1 MKMFA
6 DNMEALDKFFEHKK
20 PSESYLIIVGV
31 AGIIGFIAYM
41 LFLPYTQSEYE
52 TSKAQKLQIK
62 KNINE
67 QNQYLQSI
75 TVSGDRDYHVKAK
88 NTEISNKK
96 SDISDFE
103 AKIKFVDLNLKQLS
117 GMLFNKK
124 SWSKFID
131 SISSTADTRDVSIS
145 NITNTNIDNNGSFGY
160 VLEVTVACKGDY
172 NGIVKFVNDLE
183 QNVLVTD
190 IFATH
195 IYSDQ
200 NSSDALADINISVW
214 GINH

>member
-1 MKMFA
+1 MFA

-31 AGIIGFIAYM
+31 AGIIGLIAYM

-75 TVSGDRDYHVKAK
+75 TVGGDRGYHVKGK
-88 NTEISNKK
+88 NTEITNKK
-96 SDISDFE
+96 SDINEFE

-200 NSSDALADINISVW
+200 NSSDALADVNISVW

>member
-52 TSKAQKLQIK
+52 SSKAQKLQIK

>member
-52 TSKAQKLQIK
+52 TSKAQKLEIK
-62 KNINE
+62 KNIDQQKE
-67 QNQYLQSI
+67 YLRSI
-75 TVSGDRDYHVKAK
+75 TVGGDRDYHVKAK
-88 NTEISNKK
+88 NREISTKK
-96 SDISDFE
+96 SDISTFE

-131 SISSTADTRDVSIS
+131 SISSTADTRDVAIS
-145 NITNTNIDNNGSFGY
+145 NITNKNIDNNGSFGY
-160 VLEVTVACKGDY
+160 VLEVSVACKGDY

>member
-1 MKMFA
+1 
-6 DNMEALDKFFEHKK
+6 
-20 PSESYLIIVGV
+20 
-31 AGIIGFIAYM
+31 
-41 LFLPYTQSEYE
+41 
-52 TSKAQKLQIK
+52 
-62 KNINE
+62 
-67 QNQYLQSI
+67 
-75 TVSGDRDYHVKAK
+75 
-88 NTEISNKK
+88 
-96 SDISDFE
+96 
-103 AKIKFVDLNLKQLS
+103 
-117 GMLFNKK
+117 MLFNKK

-200 NSSDALADINISVW
+200 NSSDALADVNISVW